1 MRSGVSWLT
10 CGALGAHVA
19 LLLAT
24 TACTR
29 TGRPVKMVWANEPGD
44 GAVATCPEDAV
55 DATGGLSGF
64 GDRTPSPTQARCSYA
79 DAVGPITQLRGRV
92 LGQGHAGTLPEP
104 MGDTPVRIHRLTDE
118 GGRLG
123 PVVAETVTDP
133 QGGWSLSASLP
144 EGEYLLVV
152 PGDEPGRAV
161 GQRPLELQGQRA
173 RRVDDLD
180 ILVPLPDASAPDA
193 AD

>member
-1 MRSGVSWLT
+1 GGEQAPRRNAERSGARDGKPAYAVVLPLRMRRSTTRGLASSSGCVRMRSGVSWLT

-64 GDRTPSPTQARCSYA
+64 GDRTPSPTQARC
-79 DAVGPITQLRGRV
+79 
-92 LGQGHAGTLPEP
+92 
-104 MGDTPVRIHRLTDE
+104 
-118 GGRLG
+118 
-123 PVVAETVTDP
+123 
-133 QGGWSLSASLP
+133 
-144 EGEYLLVV
+144 
-152 PGDEPGRAV
+152 
-161 GQRPLELQGQRA
+161 
-173 RRVDDLD
+173 
-180 ILVPLPDASAPDA
+180 
-193 AD
+193 